1 MHASPLSA
9 KLAKVPVYEDYINP
23 ILGALRSAG
32 RPLVIEEL
40 EQRVLELMALSAEV
54 VGIPHNSEKSD
65 RSEVSYRM
73 AWARTYLK
81 KAAMLDNPQ
90 LGTWALTEE
99 GLTCGHVDARALLAK
114 VARDH
119 RAATGDSP
127 DSNDDDPSM
136 EDLLDAEV
144 ETTRERR
151 ALLSALK
158 ETHTGLLVAGE
169 ILSREQVEQR
179 QRRFREEFG
188 PEVLARLDGEALLLK
203 MHGRGTRDSLVYWL
217 EFKDDAEFG
226 GRFGGIGGGTAL
238 KFGLYQA
245 AEGGAWMT
253 GAGRAVEVLG
263 TEQAISRARAQRD
276 QLLLGVKLLQ
286 SYTAEPLSRDF
297 EALQIE
303 MQRAAPDLA
312 ESSWGHKYFSLL
324 VPSLIGPFHGV
335 DYQSYQLIK
344 LLRIPGRGRY
354 ENARLFLEVAEQ
366 LGFTLY
372 ELGASLYHR
381 NGTPHDYWRVG
392 TTVEGRSEW
401 ERMRQGGF
409 MAIGWPELGDLSALE
424 HDKSSKDHVRE
435 EVERHYPGQAA
446 SITRAA
452 NQVFAFVTR
461 PKARDLVFAMDGM
474 TVRGIGRVRGDYFFQ
489 PEDGPFPHRRPVDW
503 LNTDPWK
510 LPVAEGLQRTFH
522 PLGKYPGNLVE
533 AEARLLTVPE
543 LVSVRPPPPWGFSPP
558 PLAARLA
565 RIHGILQRKRQVILY
580 GPPGTGKTY
589 WADHAVRELSARS
602 WFESSYEALSP
613 ERQKSLESDGA
624 FEICAFHPAYG
635 YEDFLEGY
643 RPAPRG
649 EDMHFVLRDGVFKR
663 LCERAGKQ
671 PTRDYFLVIDEINR
685 GDIPRIFGELLTV
698 LEHDKRGKAITLPL
712 SGAPFA
718 VPPNVFLIGTMNT
731 ADRSIALLD
740 AALRRRFGFIELL
753 PDSSALGSASIGGLP
768 LGAWLDALN
777 QRIVRHVGRDARN
790 LQIGHSYLMTGGVAV
805 KDLARFA
812 DILRDDIVPL
822 LEEYCYED
830 FGALEQILGPV
841 LVRRA
846 EQRINEALF
855 TVDRHADLLDA
866 LRSAFP
872 EIATTPQAVAAGME
886 VEPMNDV
893 DRDDESDEGGD
904 PGEAPASAVR

>member
-1 MHASPLSA
+1 
-9 KLAKVPVYEDYINP
+9 
-23 ILGALRSAG
+23 
-32 RPLVIEEL
+32 
-40 EQRVLELMALSAEV
+40 
-54 VGIPHNSEKSD
+54 
-65 RSEVSYRM
+65 
-73 AWARTYLK
+73 
-81 KAAMLDNPQ
+81 MLDNPQ

-99 GLTCGHVDARALLAK
+99 GVACGHVDARALVAK
-114 VARDH
+114 VAQEH
-119 RAATGDSP
+119 RAASADAR
-127 DSNDDDPSM
+127 DLDADDASI

-144 ETTRERR
+144 ATTRERR
-151 ALLSALK
+151 ALLAALR
-158 ETHTGLLVAGE
+158 ETHTGLVAAGE

-203 MHGRGTRDSLVYWL
+203 MHGRGTKDSLVYWL

-238 KFGLYQA
+238 KFGMYQA

-253 GAGRAVEVLG
+253 GAGRAAEVLS
-263 TEQAISRARAQRD
+263 TEQAVLRARAQRD

-286 SYTAEPLSRDF
+286 SHTSEPLSRDF
-297 EALQIE
+297 KALQLA
-303 MQRAAPDLA
+303 MQQAAPDLA
-312 ESSWGHKYFSLL
+312 ESSWEHKYFSLM
-324 VPSLIGPFHGV
+324 VPALIGPFHGV
-335 DYQSYQLIK
+335 DYQNYQLIK
-344 LLRIPGRGRY
+344 LLRTPGQGRY

-372 ELGASLYHR
+372 ELGASLYRR
-381 NGTPHDYWRVG
+381 NGTPHNYWRVG
-392 TTVEGRSEW
+392 TTVDGQSEW
-401 ERMRQGGF
+401 ERMREGGF
-409 MAIGWPELGDLSALE
+409 MAIGWPDLGDLSALE
-424 HDKSSKDHVRE
+424 HDRLSKENVRKQL
-435 EVERHYPGQAA
+435 ERHYPGHA
-446 SITRAA
+446 SSMTRAA

-461 PKARDLVFAMDGM
+461 PKERDLVFAMDGM
-474 TVRGIGRVRGDYFFQ
+474 TVRGVGRVKGDYFFQ
-489 PEDGPFPHRRPVDW
+489 PEDGPFPHRRFIEW
-503 LNTDPWK
+503 LNTDNWK

-522 PLGKYPGNLVE
+522 PLGKYPSNLVE
-533 AEARLLTVPE
+533 AEARLLAAPE
-543 LVSVRPPPPWGFSPP
+543 LVSVRPPTPSPFSPP
-558 PLAARLA
+558 SPLAAKLA

-589 WADHAVRELSARS
+589 WAEHAVRELSARS
-602 WFESSYEALSP
+602 WFGSSYESLSL

-643 RPAPRG
+643 RPAPLG
-649 EDMHFVLRDGVFKR
+649 QDMHFLLRDGVFKR

-671 PTRDYFLVIDEINR
+671 PRRDYFLVIDEINR

-712 SGAPFA
+712 SGARFV

-740 AALRRRFGFIELL
+740 AALRRRFGFVELL
-753 PDSSALGSASIGGLP
+753 PDSSALGSASIDGLP

-790 LQIGHSYLMTGGVAV
+790 LQIGHSYLMTGGAAV

-812 DILRDDIVPL
+812 DILRDDILPL

-855 TVDRHADLLDA
+855 AVDHHADLLDA

-872 EIATTPQAVAAGME
+872 EIATTPQAVAAEME

-893 DRDDESDEGGD
+893 DRDEEVDDDLGD
-904 PGEAPASAVR
+904 LGEAPASMVR